1 MCGGA
6 FIIVF
11 VCAYVRGERGA
22 PTANRD
28 NSLRV
33 GLQGDVWWL
42 EIENGGGG
50 GSGAGGKSSMGRGA
64 G

>member
-11 VCAYVRGERGA
+11 VCVREGRGGGGA

-28 NSLRV
+28 KTLRV
-33 GLQGDVWWL
+33 GVQGDGVVV
-42 EIENGGGG
+42 
-50 GSGAGGKSSMGRGA
+50 RD
-64 G
+64 

>member
-11 VCAYVRGERGA
+11 VCAYVTGWGVA

-28 NSLRV
+28 KSPGV
-33 GLQGDVWWL
+33 EAQGDGVVV
-42 EIENGGGG
+42 
-50 GSGAGGKSSMGRGA
+50 RD
-64 G
+64 